1 MPQHIS
7 CWGYDI
13 HCNIR
18 SSDTAG
24 SSRPSIVVVVFD
36 MDFAWWYHNAVGISK
51 YIPCINDIQQCD
63 RHIHVQIRTGRPVGG
78 CGLRRA
84 VIRLIY
90 EIFEIF
96 KIYHRTS
103 DIAHCTLGVE
113 NEYRENV
120 VTVRLYYPRHTR
132 LNKEIVRC
140 TSYEYRYDRL
150 WYATTKNKTEDC
162 VAYRD
167 IPYYWQRCL

>member
-84 VIRLIY
+84 VIRLIWN
-90 EIFEIF
+90 IWNFQNVPLSTIG
-96 KIYHRTS
+96 
-103 DIAHCTLGVE
+103 HCTLHIGRRKWVPGKCR
-113 NEYRENV
+113 YCQ
-120 VTVRLYYPRHTR
+120 TL
-132 LNKEIVRC
+132 LS
-140 TSYEYRYDRL
+140 TSY
-150 WYATTKNKTEDC
+150 KTEQGNC
-162 VAYRD
+162 TLYELR
-167 IPYYWQRCL
+167 IPLR